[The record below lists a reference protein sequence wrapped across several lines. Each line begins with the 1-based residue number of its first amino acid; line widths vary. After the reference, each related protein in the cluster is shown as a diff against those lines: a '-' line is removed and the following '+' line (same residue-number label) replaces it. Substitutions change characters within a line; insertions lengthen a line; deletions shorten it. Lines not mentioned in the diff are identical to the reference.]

1 VLRARN
7 GGLSRE
13 CYGPRLIR
21 LGLRGLAARY
31 MLGTTSS
38 ALGKSV
44 VVSAARSEED
54 MLKCSAC
61 GALSSD
67 VHVLEAEGGPMP
79 DRGVIA
85 VRIRI
90 CNSCYSRPERSQLL
104 TRLCAEILVPPAYW
118 FGRTVAWS
126 SAIRMVRSSHGQRA
140 PRFWYEPET
149 SPRSIEPGPAEWKIV
164 DGRRSSLRPFG
175 GH

>member
-1 VLRARN
+1 
-7 GGLSRE
+7 
-13 CYGPRLIR
+13 
-21 LGLRGLAARY
+21 
-31 MLGTTSS
+31 
-38 ALGKSV
+38 
-44 VVSAARSEED
+44 
-54 MLKCSAC
+54 MLKCNVC

-104 TRLCAEILVPPAYW
+104 TRLCAEILVPPPYW
-118 FGRTVAWS
+118 FGRTIAWS
-126 SAIRMVRSSHGQRA
+126 SAIRMVRSPHGQRA

-149 SPRSIEPGPAEWKIV
+149 RPL
-164 DGRRSSLRPFG
+164 SLWDQSRAALTNG
-175 GH
+175 SNHQASEAI